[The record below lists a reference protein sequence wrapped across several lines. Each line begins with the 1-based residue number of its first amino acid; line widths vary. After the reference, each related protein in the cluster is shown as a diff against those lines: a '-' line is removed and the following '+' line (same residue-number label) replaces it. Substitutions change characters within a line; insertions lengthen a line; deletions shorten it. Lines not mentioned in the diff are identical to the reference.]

1 MHTNAKS
8 HRWEHFLLR
17 IEPLPVIFIYFIID
31 VDQKEWSFC
40 DRFSALWVTAGVS
53 LPYFKD
59 SHQEKKVG

>member
-1 MHTNAKS
+1 
-8 HRWEHFLLR
+8 LR